1 MMVIKL
7 EADLT
12 KRLKA
17 QDQTVLKRV
26 LEEIDI
32 KIIEQLKKSKE
43 DVRYIQG
50 YSAAVDYINSLLK

>member
-17 QDQTVLKRV
+17 QDQTVLKKV

>member
-1 MMVIKL
+1 MVIKL

-17 QDQTVLKRV
+17 QDQTVLKKV